1 MDTIFEEKPTPALS
15 ETYARRLVAFKNV
28 ASVVFFAV
36 LPVLVLGIGLR
47 KVLAGGNLGLDFRGE
62 LYPEAQFVLHG
73 ANPFP
78 SPDAVL
84 DGSDRIYPIP
94 AALLV
99 SPLTV
104 LPVVI
109 ATYVWCLVSLVALA
123 ATLRVL
129 GVTDWRVYGI
139 VALWPPTIAELQTGN
154 LTILLALLVA
164 LAWKLRERPF
174 APGVAIGLAVALKLF
189 LWPLGVWLLARRR
202 FRSAAVAAGMAVA
215 GTLLVLPFESL
226 TSYVDLMGRM
236 KTAYGLSSYNLV
248 GLLSQA
254 GVSNRRF
261 VDLVACSIGL
271 AVLALAAYRRSLP
284 LTVAASL
291 LLSPIVWLHYFVLLI
306 IPLALRWPRFA
317 SAWAIPLLF
326 WFCVGVGAQERDIV
340 LGLLIFTT
348 VVAASEFGELPT
360 LILVQQRL
368 ADWRAWHR
376 ARTTTS

>member
-1 MDTIFEEKPTPALS
+1 
-15 ETYARRLVAFKNV
+15 
-28 ASVVFFAV
+28 
-36 LPVLVLGIGLR
+36 
-47 KVLAGGNLGLDFRGE
+47 
-62 LYPEAQFVLHG
+62 
-73 ANPFP
+73 
-78 SPDAVL
+78 
-84 DGSDRIYPIP
+84 
-94 AALLV
+94 
-99 SPLTV
+99 
-104 LPVVI
+104 
-109 ATYVWCLVSLVALA
+109 
-123 ATLRVL
+123 
-129 GVTDWRVYGI
+129 
-139 VALWPPTIAELQTGN
+139 
-154 LTILLALLVA
+154 
-164 LAWKLRERPF
+164 
-174 APGVAIGLAVALKLF
+174 
-189 LWPLGVWLLARRR
+189 
-202 FRSAAVAAGMAVA
+202 
-215 GTLLVLPFESL
+215 
-226 TSYVDLMGRM
+226 
-236 KTAYGLSSYNLV
+236 
-248 GLLSQA
+248 
-254 GVSNRRF
+254 VSNRRF